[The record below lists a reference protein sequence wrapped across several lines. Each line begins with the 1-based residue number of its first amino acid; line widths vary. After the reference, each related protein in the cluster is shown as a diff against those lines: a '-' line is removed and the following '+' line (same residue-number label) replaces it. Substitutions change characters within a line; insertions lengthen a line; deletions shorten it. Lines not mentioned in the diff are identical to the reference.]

1 VRRGGTTDVELV
13 EDDPAGPARAPR
25 APVRWGRVT
34 RRWWPVPV
42 VAAAAL
48 VLADLGTGSA
58 EERTYAA
65 DAELPGVVQPIGP
78 EVTSTPVGPA
88 ETVEGVGQDL
98 DGLRVTAEWA
108 GSGRTMRL
116 LGRSAR
122 DGEVRWRTDLPFADL
137 GDGRDAAVTCWTE
150 EQLTCWAGAQGWDVA
165 STITTGSGLV
175 ELDPATGAITLQQE
189 LAEHTVAAGDAD
201 LRVQVTGEDSP
212 MVVTATGTDGAI
224 RWQAS
229 VETVRAGLTGFDRVT
244 IRLSD
249 GVVLVTSPGGAWA
262 LSRVDGR
269 QRGTGV
275 DAWLSRDGRV
285 VLLRDGRLWLVD
297 PERGSIELGT
307 GEPLTVTVDD
317 GTAPQV
323 IPVVSG
329 SGTVTG
335 YDATTGE
342 VRWATDQPGWR
353 PGTALVVHGLLIGA
367 TADAV
372 VALDP
377 RSGRERWR
385 ATARPNGDS
394 ELLTDGRQLLVLSG
408 DSTQRLVG
416 LDLRTGSEL
425 WSQELPDGGGMLFGD
440 DGAVYRRTAS
450 GIAALS

>member
-1 VRRGGTTDVELV
+1 MRRGGTTDVELV
-13 EDDPAGPARAPR
+13 EDNLADPARVVR
-25 APVRWGRVT
+25 TPVRWGRIA

-42 VAAAAL
+42 VAVAAL

-58 EERTYAA
+58 EEQRYAA
-65 DAELPGVVQPIGP
+65 DADLPGVVDPIGP
-78 EVTSTPVGPA
+78 DVTSTPVDA
-88 ETVEGVGQDL
+88 EELFDGAGQDL

-108 GSGRTMRL
+108 GSERTMRL
-116 LGRSAR
+116 LGRSTR

-137 GDGRDAAVTCWTE
+137 GDGREAAVTCWTE
-150 EQLTCWAGAQGWDVA
+150 DRLTCWAGAQDWAVA
-165 STITTGSGLV
+165 STVTTGSGLV

-189 LAEHTVAAGDAD
+189 LAEHTVVAGDAD

-212 MVVTATGTDGAI
+212 MVVTATGSDGAI
-224 RWQAS
+224 RWQTS
-229 VETVRAGLTGFDRVT
+229 VETVRDGLTGFDRVT

-297 PERGSIELGT
+297 PERGSIELGA

-317 GTAPQV
+317 GTAAQV
-323 IPVVSG
+323 IPAVSG

-342 VRWATDQPGWR
+342 VRWTSDQPGWR

-377 RSGRERWR
+377 GSGRERWR
-385 ATARPNGDS
+385 APLRANGDS

-425 WSQELPDGGGMLFGD
+425 WSQDLPDGGGMLFGN
-440 DGAVYRRTAS
+440 GGEVYRRTAS
-450 GIAALS
+450 GIATLS